1 MEKKYS
7 NALSNSNILF
17 GIHCLFKG
25 ILILLLFIILYS
37 VIWTK
42 EKYLNYI
49 KISIYFQ
56 IFIFLFI
63 LTVILITNNPGFF
76 DICLKCTF
84 YTFLILSILQ
94 IIIIIIEITG
104 VFKNFQ
110 NFKNFFHECAY
121 YRSYNDIMESKYQ
134 RSCLF
139 MNDDP
144 YSEEEG
150 QYKYVCYYNS
160 EEEYYNK
167 FCDGLICRQNNKF
180 YNNENDFTKCSG
192 ININLV
198 KFPGD
203 NQFYQKERYLF
214 NRMKNKK
221 VYICSRKKRLDNI
234 ISNDRTPNNKYSLNN
249 LECPDNNPSKKYIV
263 FIYIEIIMH
272 LIIDLLF
279 IYEIFVIN
287 NLNNMYYSI
296 CLNNNNLPINTIDSQ
311 SNSNSS
317 NNRVNTPSANEVMVN
332 DAKRNKN
339 SENDED
345 IKVNLY
351 KNNINFQIDIN
362 NERQINIM
370 NLNQNNKINKNN
382 NGGTLLINALK
393 SPKGKDRFKNRRLK
407 EKEKENR
414 YENEC
419 LDIINKKHHHLKSSQ
434 LKNLI
439 KISIDNSNNN
449 SLSQEKDIK
458 IKKIKELKKINKK
471 YNITKEGEKSN
482 KIIYIKKNNNLETN
496 LNTPFNKNIK
506 IVDNSTKEKSI
517 ATNNFYRNK
526 VKEIKDINE
535 NNKEI
540 TSYNEKEKKFEENK
554 EEKLMYINNDN
565 KIINKILMKNNNE
578 EDFKNN
584 IKDELNNQ
592 NTESKNLNTNDFI

>member
-1 MEKKYS
+1 M
-7 NALSNSNILF
+7 
-17 GIHCLFKG
+17 
-25 ILILLLFIILYS
+25 
-37 VIWTK
+37 
-42 EKYLNYI
+42 
-49 KISIYFQ
+49 
-56 IFIFLFI
+56 
-63 LTVILITNNPGFF
+63 
-76 DICLKCTF
+76 
-84 YTFLILSILQ
+84 
-94 IIIIIIEITG
+94 
-104 VFKNFQ
+104 
-110 NFKNFFHECAY
+110 
-121 YRSYNDIMESKYQ
+121 
-134 RSCLF
+134 
-139 MNDDP
+139 
-144 YSEEEG
+144 
-150 QYKYVCYYNS
+150 
-160 EEEYYNK
+160 
-167 FCDGLICRQNNKF
+167 
-180 YNNENDFTKCSG
+180 
-192 ININLV
+192 V

-449 SLSQEKDIK
+449 LINKEKDIK
-458 IKKIKELKKINKK
+458 IKKIKE
-471 YNITKEGEKSN
+471 
-482 KIIYIKKNNNLETN
+482 
-496 LNTPFNKNIK
+496 
-506 IVDNSTKEKSI
+506 
-517 ATNNFYRNK
+517 
-526 VKEIKDINE
+526 
-535 NNKEI
+535 
-540 TSYNEKEKKFEENK
+540 
-554 EEKLMYINNDN
+554 
-565 KIINKILMKNNNE
+565 
-578 EDFKNN
+578 
-584 IKDELNNQ
+584 
-592 NTESKNLNTNDFI
+592 